1 MEKYTQ
7 KAVDATKIFTT
18 HMTTNE
24 LKRAVTKA
32 TLDEEAKPRLKDVK
46 KIIRATYLRP
56 SSSNTKCGP
65 RKVLKY
71 LQQRLEAAEYAVV
84 LRALLVCHILLDEG
98 SKGFVD
104 LLLHSAVTFNL
115 PYLRDHVS
123 EYAQYT
129 KAFARYIQ
137 EKIITV
143 RTLGMSYDTIPDPS
157 KKSRQQLYEVNTEN
171 EDTEELYGDVNQLE
185 MTELLQVLP
194 VLETQTETLVAVR
207 LSSDAAYNDLTVGVL
222 ERLMKDMLP
231 LMKQLN
237 DGMGRILEEF
247 FTLSKSECEQSLKLY
262 ERYIELVHG
271 AERLLGIARRLGAS
285 ETQSSIEHV
294 ALDYLSGMK
303 EHVGTLKESKGDKAS
318 DTVPEN
324 KDKLDPKKEN
334 YDEAAAVAAAIRE
347 SLKTGKSSEMITFDD
362 DDSDDDG
369 AHTESHSTE
378 TSDEEK
384 SDSTKELD
392 DFFGL
397 FKGPEKKAGAGGDDS
412 KAKSKTPEKGDKKKK
427 KKKSTSGEHD
437 DLLDL
442 FSNTSISKPSEGNF
456 GYPPPPPP
464 PFTGGGYYPP
474 PPPSFMPP
482 MGAASNHNPS
492 MGEQRGQVYGNPF
505 EEPQN
510 NPFSSP
516 YSGVEQ
522 GNPFDPH
529 MHPPPPPPPP
539 PSAYYSTPS
548 YAHPSYYPPS
558 SYPPPPMTSSTPWN
572 PPMESSY
579 YPPPPAPSYGDG
591 AAPYYPPY
599 EMQGS
604 AVAERWSQPPPPHAM
619 GGGPYAVQPTPFDE
633 EASHEEPF
641 DELNPFTEESHD

>member
-98 SKGFVD
+98 SKSFVD

-129 KAFARYIQ
+129 KAFARYLQ

-157 KKSRQQLYEVNTEN
+157 KKSRQQLYEVVP
-171 EDTEELYGDVNQLE
+171 EDDDAQELYGDVNRLE

-194 VLETQTETLVAVR
+194 VVETQTESLIAVR

-222 ERLMKDMLP
+222 ERLVKDMLP

-237 DGMGRILEEF
+237 DGMGKILEDF

-294 ALDYLSGMK
+294 ALDYISGMK
-303 EHVGTLKESKGDKAS
+303 EHVNTLKESKGDKTS
-318 DTVPEN
+318 DIIPES
-324 KDKLDPKKEN
+324 KDKLNPNKEN

-362 DDSDDDG
+362 DDSDDD
-369 AHTESHSTE
+369 ANTESHSTE
-378 TSDEEK
+378 ASDDEQ

-397 FKGPEKKAGAGGDDS
+397 FKGPEKKSNSGGGDS
-412 KAKSKTPEKGDKKKK
+412 KDKSKTPEKSDKKKK

-442 FSNTSISKPSEGNF
+442 FSDASISRPSQGNF

-464 PFTGGGYYPP
+464 SSSSFAGGGYYPP
-474 PPPSFMPP
+474 SFMSP
-482 MGAASNHNPS
+482 MGGAGYNPS
-492 MGEQRGQVYGNPF
+492 MAEQRQVYGNPF

-516 YSGVEQ
+516 YGVEG
-522 GNPFDPH
+522 GNPYDPH
-529 MHPPPPPPPP
+529 MPPPA
-539 PSAYYSTPS
+539 AYYSTPS
-548 YAHPSYYPPS
+548 YAHPSYYSPS
-558 SYPPPPMTSSTPWN
+558 SYPPPPVTSHSMTSTPWN
-572 PPMESSY
+572 HPMEPS
-579 YPPPPAPSYGDG
+579 YPPPPTAYGDR
-591 AAPYYPPY
+591 AAPYYYQPY
-599 EMQGS
+599 EMQGG
-604 AVAERWSQPPPPHAM
+604 AVPERWAQQPPPTMAM
-619 GGGPYAVQPTPFDE
+619 EGPYAAQQTPFDE
-633 EASHEEPF
+633 ETSNEEPF
-641 DELNPFTEESHD
+641 DELNPFTEESHG

>member
-1 MEKYTQ
+1 MQVSNKVVVLPLQDAYLTDSVICGKPSLTMENYIQ

-56 SSSNTKCGP
+56 SASNTKCGP

-98 SKGFVD
+98 SKSFVD

-129 KAFARYIQ
+129 RAFARYIQ

-157 KKSRQQLYEVNTEN
+157 KKARQQLYEVVPEN
-171 EDTEELYGDVNQLE
+171 DEQELYGDVNRLE

-194 VLETQTETLVAVR
+194 VLETQTESLVAVR
-207 LSSDAAYNDLTVGVL
+207 LGSDADYNSLTIGVL
-222 ERLMKDMLP
+222 ERLMKDLLP

-237 DGMGRILEEF
+237 DGMTKILEEF

-262 ERYIELVHG
+262 ENYIELVHG
-271 AERLLGIARRLGAS
+271 AEHLLGVARRLGAS

-294 ALDYLSGMK
+294 ALDYLPGMK
-303 EHVGTLKESKGDKAS
+303 EHVSTLKEGSKS
-318 DTVPEN
+318 NETVRES
-324 KDKLDPKKEN
+324 KLDPKKEN

-347 SLKTGKSSEMITFDD
+347 SLQTGKSSEMISFDD
-362 DDSDDDG
+362 DDSDDGDDT
-369 AHTESHSTE
+369 ASSKV
-378 TSDEEK
+378 SDEEDEQ

-397 FKGPEKKAGAGGDDS
+397 FQEPKGKTTNKSASPDKKQT
-412 KAKSKTPEKGDKKKK
+412 TPDKKKK
-427 KKKSTSGEHD
+427 KSKSGRGGTSQD
-437 DLLDL
+437 DLVDL
-442 FSNTSISKPSEGNF
+442 FSDASISSRSGNP
-456 GYPPPPPP
+456 GYPPMPNVPGGVMYPP
-464 PFTGGGYYPP
+464 PF
-474 PPPSFMPP
+474 M
-482 MGAASNHNPS
+482 PS
-492 MGEQRGQVYGNPF
+492 MNHPMAEQRPVTGNPF
-505 EEPQN
+505 EEVQQ

-516 YSGVEQ
+516 YGAEP
-522 GNPFDPH
+522 GNPYDPN
-529 MHPPPPPPPP
+529 MPPPNMPPP
-539 PSAYYSTPS
+539 PSAYYSASS
-548 YAHPSYYPPS
+548 YAYPSYYPPAG
-558 SYPPPPMTSSTPWN
+558 YPAPQPPPVTSSPWDHRREPTWA
-572 PPMESSY
+572 PPMN
-579 YPPPPAPSYGDG
+579 APYGGDG
-591 AAPYYPPY
+591 AYYSPYG
-599 EMQGS
+599 MQGTTP
-604 AVAERWSQPPPPHAM
+604 EQWPQPV
-619 GGGPYAVQPTPFDE
+619 GGETSEPTPFDE
-633 EASHEEPF
+633 ETSNEEPF
-641 DELNPFTEESHD
+641 DELNPFTESHE